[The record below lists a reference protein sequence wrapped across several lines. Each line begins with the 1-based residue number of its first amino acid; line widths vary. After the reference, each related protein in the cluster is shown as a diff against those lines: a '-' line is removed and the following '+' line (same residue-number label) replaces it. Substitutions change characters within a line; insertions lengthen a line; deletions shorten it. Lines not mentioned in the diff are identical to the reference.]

1 MLLFFISRPKLLIH
15 IFIGSRLAIIAEQG
29 DAMSLRDKVVNYT
42 GMFVGGAIGAAAGII
57 IYRRTMARAEELA
70 REEAVLV
77 AAEEGAVAYEDT
89 DDTLMDPEDA
99 ANVMGDDDVSLWD
112 TQGDDG
118 WGEYNDEDEE
128 GDDAKKK
135 KLNTD

>member
-1 MLLFFISRPKLLIH
+1 MFNPRPKLLIH

-29 DAMSLRDKVVNYT
+29 DSMSLRDKVVNYT
-42 GMFVGGAIGAAAGII
+42 GMIVGGAIGAAAGII

-70 REEAVLV
+70 REEAVII
-77 AAEEGAVAYEDT
+77 AAEEGAVAAYEDT

-118 WGEYNDEDEE
+118 WGEYNDEDEGE
-128 GDDAKKK
+128 GDVAKGKK
-135 KLNTD
+135 MNTD